1 MSLKLIKE
9 EKINRKIKKGYKYT
23 FSVDQSGIYAITVSA
38 RARSWFQNLTKSIS
52 FFRDDNLE
60 LKINGTGFPKLSGAR
75 GEFNGEASYC
85 GRRLDERLAQG
96 SLLGVD
102 GKWF

>member
-1 MSLKLIKE
+1 MSLDLIKNE
-9 EKINRKIKKGYKYT
+9 EVTRKIKKEYKYT
-23 FSVDQSGIYAITVSA
+23 FSVDQSGIYAIVVSA
-38 RARSWFQNLTKSIS
+38 RARSWFQNVRKFIS
-52 FFRDDNLE
+52 FFSDDNLA